1 MYLSSVPVTS
11 NVTFPFSSRSSLFS
25 ILLASEIVSVD
36 SFNISSTAYTST
48 LLIPDDG
55 AVSVTLKLT
64 VTVLLEYTFPSIGV
78 IFLLP
83 L

>member
-1 MYLSSVPVTS
+1 MYLSSVLATS
-11 NVTFPFSSRSSLFS
+11 NATFPSLVEKVTFSIFLYFDVSSF
-25 ILLASEIVSVD
+25 E
-36 SFNISSTAYTST
+36 FSSTAYTST

-64 VTVLLEYTFPSIGV
+64 VTVLLEYAFPSIGV